1 MVYHKGF
8 ALVLRRQM
16 RTPVPIASAK
26 PYFDV
31 VAAGWERS
39 PRSLLPCPRTVLFL
53 LLSLCSCLHYC
64 AARDTIT
71 ARNPINNTSNET
83 LISDGK
89 RFELRFLNISGQSSS
104 RYVGIQYYTWLPPE
118 IVWVF
123 NRDNPLPDSATGFFG
138 IKNGSLA
145 LWDERGNIYLSTNL
159 GSSRSTAKLLDSG
172 NLVVR
177 DDQSGK
183 SLWES
188 FNNPTDTFLPGMNM
202 NANLKLT
209 SWAGPDDPK
218 SGNFIFQQNED
229 VKNGYIVFKSDKAH
243 WKSREPNSFNNYS
256 NLYDAVAVFLNS
268 SSNIQSN
275 AGTNSNSSKTII
287 VPVRNNSNNSRLL
300 MHSIGQVQYFI
311 WIDGKTGSSGW
322 SLIWFEPR
330 DGCSV
335 YNACGDFG
343 SCNINNNRSLCK
355 CLPGFKPMSQES
367 WDSGD
372 FSSGCTRKSAI
383 CGGDKEMFLNL
394 NMMKVGKPPD
404 TLLSEVQNEMGCRKE
419 CLDIDNCQ
427 CHAYSFN
434 EASNPRRDG
443 PRHGCW
449 IWKSVLNNLQE
460 EYATDA
466 HNISVRVVASSIGS
480 TNRSCETCGTNIIPY
495 PISTGPNCG
504 DPMYKNF
511 ICDYSTGQVSFQI
524 LRGTFQVININP
536 ETRKFVIKVKK
547 EGCDAKNS
555 EPKDLQLSP
564 LSPFNMLNSCYSGM
578 QSGNGNDVEFDW
590 NSPSEPLC
598 TLAIDCM
605 DWPNS
610 SCNATR
616 DVKGRCHCNAN
627 YQWNGTA
634 LACTQGSSERRE
646 GSQALQ
652 MYDME
657 RNVKN
662 LIDSSEFKEDDKKG
676 IDVPFFDLESILE
689 ATNYFSDENKLGEG
703 GFGPV
708 YKGIFP
714 GGQEIAIKRLSS
726 HSGQGLEEF
735 KNEVVLIAKLQH
747 RNLVRL
753 LGYCIK
759 GDEKILLYEYMA
771 NKSLDTFIFDRT
783 LCLSLDWEKR
793 FDIILGIARGLLY
806 LHQDSRLRII
816 HRDLKTSNILLDEEM
831 NPKIS
836 DFGLARIVKGKETE
850 ANTMRIV
857 GTYGYMSPEYALD
870 GLFSVKSD
878 IFSFGVI
885 MLEIVSGKKNTG
897 FYPSKEALNLLGYAW
912 RLWNEEKAL
921 DLTDQTLVESCNKG
935 EVLKCINVGFLCV
948 QEDPSDRPN
957 ASNVLSML
965 TSETAIPLPNPKEPA
980 FVAKKWISSEP
991 SSSFDKLET
1000 SYSNNEL
1007 TVSIEPGR

>member
-1 MVYHKGF
+1 
-8 ALVLRRQM
+8 
-16 RTPVPIASAK
+16 
-26 PYFDV
+26 
-31 VAAGWERS
+31 
-39 PRSLLPCPRTVLFL
+39 
-53 LLSLCSCLHYC
+53 
-64 AARDTIT
+64 
-71 ARNPINNTSNET
+71 
-83 LISDGK
+83 
-89 RFELRFLNISGQSSS
+89 
-104 RYVGIQYYTWLPPE
+104 
-118 IVWVF
+118 
-123 NRDNPLPDSATGFFG
+123 
-138 IKNGSLA
+138 
-145 LWDERGNIYLSTNL
+145 
-159 GSSRSTAKLLDSG
+159 
-172 NLVVR
+172 
-177 DDQSGK
+177 
-183 SLWES
+183 
-188 FNNPTDTFLPGMNM
+188 M

-209 SWAGPDDPK
+209 SWAGHDDPK

-229 VKNGYIVFKSDKAH
+229 VKNGYIVFKSETDTVH
-243 WKSREPNSFNNYS
+243 WKSRGPNSFDNYN
-256 NLYDAVAVFLNS
+256 NLYDAVAVFLKPSNS
-268 SSNIQSN
+268 K
-275 AGTNSNSSKTII
+275 SSKTIS
-287 VPVRNNSNNSRLL
+287 VPVRNNNNSRLL
-300 MHSIGQVQYFI
+300 MNSIGQVQYFI

-322 SLIWFEPR
+322 SLIWFEPH

-343 SCNINNNRSLCK
+343 SCNINNNNRSLCK
-355 CLPGFKPMSQES
+355 CLPGFKPTSQDS

-372 FSSGCTRKSAI
+372 FPSGCTRKSAI

-419 CLDIDNCQ
+419 CLDNCQ

-434 EASNPRRDG
+434 QASNPRRDG

-449 IWKSVLNNLQE
+449 IWKSVLNDLQE

-466 HNISVRVVASSIGS
+466 HNISVRVVASRS

-495 PISTGPNCG
+495 PLSTGPNCG

-511 ICDYSTGQVSFQI
+511 FCNYSTGQVSFQT
-524 LRGTFQVININP
+524 LGGTFQVININP
-536 ETRKFVIKVKK
+536 ETRKFVIK
-547 EGCDAKNS
+547 
-555 EPKDLQLSP
+555 LSP
-564 LSPFNMLNSCYSGM
+564 LSPFNMLNSCYGGM

-590 NSPSEPLC
+590 NSPPEPLC
-598 TLAIDCM
+598 TSAIDYM

-610 SCNATR
+610 SCNAIR
-616 DVKGRCHCNAN
+616 DVKRRCHCNAN

-646 GSQALQ
+646 GSQALR

-662 LIDSSEFKEDDKKG
+662 LTDSSEFKDDDKKG

-703 GFGPV
+703 GFGHV

-714 GGQEIAIKRLSS
+714 RGQEIAIKRLSS

-747 RNLVRL
+747 RNLVKL

-759 GDEKILLYEYMA
+759 GDEKILLYEYMP

-870 GLFSVKSD
+870 GLFSIKSD
-878 IFSFGVI
+878 VFSFGVI
-885 MLEIVSGKKNTG
+885 VLEIVSGKRNTG
-897 FYPSKEALNLLGYAW
+897 FYQSKEALNLLGYAW

-921 DLTDQTLVESCNKG
+921 DLMDRTLVESCNKG

-965 TSETAIPLPNPKEPA
+965 TSDTAIPLPNPKEPA
-980 FVAKKWISSEP
+980 FVAKKWISSGP
-991 SSSFDKLET
+991 SSSFDKPET
-1000 SYSNNEL
+1000 SSSNNEL